1 MSTMEPVRTEG
12 AVEAAAQVVSPIKL
26 AHVVFRTSKYRQLV
40 DWYKLVLSATP
51 AFENEGI
58 AFLAYD
64 DEHHRIALINT
75 PGLEPQRPGVAGV
88 HHVAFTYETLGGL
101 LDNYE
106 RLKSHDVRPVWCVNH
121 GPTTSMYYVDPDGN
135 QVEFQVDN
143 CDTVEEAGEF
153 FFTDEFSA
161 NPLGVDFDPEE
172 LLARYRAGEDETAL
186 KTRPDTGP
194 RDALDSPL
202 H

>member
-1 MSTMEPVRTEG
+1 MSTMELVS
-12 AVEAAAQVVSPIKL
+12 AEAAAQAAAPVASPIKL
-26 AHVVFRTSKYRQLV
+26 AHVVFRTSKYQELV
-40 DWYKLVLSATP
+40 KWYKLVLNATP

-75 PGLEPQRPGVAGV
+75 PGLQPQHSGSAGV
-88 HHVAFTYETLGGL
+88 HHVAFTYETLGDL
-101 LDNYE
+101 LRSYE
-106 RLKSHDVRPVWCVNH
+106 RLKSHDTLPVWCVNH
-121 GPTTSMYYVDPDGN
+121 GPTTSMYYSDPDGN

-143 CDTVEEAGEF
+143 CETVEEAGEF
-153 FFTDEFSA
+153 FFTPEFNA

-172 LLARYRAGEDETAL
+172 LLRRFQAGESETAL
-186 KTRPDTGP
+186 KARPASGP